1 MDLSKLISEKAQS
14 ANYMV
19 DEITNVI
26 KTCGKRAPGS
36 EGEKQSIEYMA
47 KELEK
52 YSDEVT
58 IEPFKLREGGFFGWL
73 NFSIP
78 AMIIAVACYFFLPI
92 LSLVSIAIGLFF
104 MIGEFIMYRE
114 TCDRFFPQQTSHN
127 ITAVLHPTGEVK
139 NRIFYNGHPDAAYEW
154 SFNYK
159 FGGKGYTAHVGSAIA
174 GIFYMIAV
182 TVGSLIANGAGLE
195 VNAGIWRILGY
206 IGLAFVPSWI
216 LMFKMS
222 DRNVIV
228 DGANDNLTGCY
239 MGIAVLK
246 ALKDNGIVPEHTE
259 VGVIISGSEEAGLRG
274 AKAWSKAHKGEYQDV
289 DTYIYAYDTIHEAKF
304 LAVNMRDLN
313 MTVKADTKTAM
324 LFKNCADE
332 IGVHC
337 DKGSVPFGA
346 TDSAAF
352 NQGGF
357 KAVGITAMD
366 HDLQDYYHTRRDSYD
381 NLDADCLADCYAVSV
396 KMLETLENQAK

>member
-1 MDLSKLISEKAQS
+1 MDLSKLISAKAES
-14 ANYMV
+14 AKYMV

-26 KTCGKRAPGS
+26 KTCKKRAPGS
-36 EGEKQSIEYMA
+36 EGEKESIDYMA
-47 KELEK
+47 KELDK
-52 YSDEVT
+52 YTDEVK
-58 IEPFKLREGGFFGWL
+58 IEPFKLREAGFFGWL

-78 AMIIAVACYFFLPI
+78 AMFVTVICYFFMPI
-92 LSLVSIAIGLFF
+92 LCVPAIIFGLFF
-104 MIGEFIMYRE
+104 MIGEFIMYKE
-114 TCDRFFPQQTSHN
+114 TCDCFFSQQTSHN
-127 ITAVLHPTGEVK
+127 ITAVLHPSGEVK
-139 NRIFYNGHPDAAYEW
+139 KRIFYNGHPDAAYEW
-154 SFNYK
+154 TFNYK
-159 FGGKGYTAHVGSAIA
+159 FGGKGYTIHVISAIV
-174 GIFYMIAV
+174 GIFYMIGIVIA
-182 TVGSLIANGAGLE
+182 SLIANGIGFE
-195 VNAGIWRILGY
+195 VNTGIWRILGY

-222 DRNVIV
+222 DRNTIV

-246 ALKDNGIVPEHTE
+246 GLKDNGIVPEHTE

-274 AKAWSKAHKGEYQDV
+274 AKAWCKAHKGEYEDV
-289 DTYIYAYDTIHEAKF
+289 DTYIFAYDTIHEAKF

-313 MTVKADTKTAM
+313 MTVKADKVAAD
-324 LFKNCADE
+324 LFVDSAAE
-332 IGVHC
+332 VSVHC
-337 DKGSVPFGA
+337 DRGNVPFGA

-366 HDLQDYYHTRRDSYD
+366 HDLQDYYHTRRDTYD

-396 KMLETLENQAK
+396 KMLEKLENECK